1 VALPHQ
7 LLDPAR
13 PHPLRQRPPGGIAP
27 RAMGEQVH
35 ETSRYSLQQNQRV
48 VTPVAWTFCIH
59 PDLFVMPAGRIVI
72 LLTQPF
78 TPRV

>member
-1 VALPHQ
+1 
-7 LLDPAR
+7 
-13 PHPLRQRPPGGIAP
+13 
-27 RAMGEQVH
+27 MGEQVH
-35 ETSRYSLQQNQRV
+35 ETSRYSLQQNQQA
-48 VTPVAWTFCIH
+48 VTPVALDFLHH